1 MTDSSIHGPPI
12 RLVISGGIGSGK
24 STVAA
29 RLRELGAAVIEA
41 DVIGHEVL
49 EVGGAAHDAVAQR
62 WPTVVTDGLIDRSAL
77 AEIVFADMA
86 QLRALEAITHPAI
99 AKEISRLVSAA
110 RTPVVAVE
118 LPIRSGVAGPGWIR
132 VIVEAPEDI
141 RVQRA
146 VARGGAAAD
155 VLRRVAAQPSDDEWR
170 AEADHVVTNNG
181 TKAELIGAVDA
192 LWAQLIRFR
201 RGDRPPDDGA
211 QRG

>member
-1 MTDSSIHGPPI
+1 VIDSSINGPPI

-86 QLRALEAITHPAI
+86 QLRDLEAITHPAI
-99 AKEISRLVSAA
+99 AGEISRLVAAA
-110 RTPVVAVE
+110 RTPIVAVE

-132 VIVEAPEDI
+132 VVVEAPEDI
-141 RVQRA
+141 RVRRA
-146 VARGGAAAD
+146 VARGGVEAD
-155 VLRRVAAQPSDDEWR
+155 VLRRVAAQPSNDEWR
-170 AEADHVVTNNG
+170 AEADHVVINNG
-181 TKAELIGAVDA
+181 TRAELIGAVDA
-192 LWAQLIRFR
+192 LWAQLMSFR
-201 RGDRPPDDGA
+201 GGEPPTVDGE
-211 QRG
+211 